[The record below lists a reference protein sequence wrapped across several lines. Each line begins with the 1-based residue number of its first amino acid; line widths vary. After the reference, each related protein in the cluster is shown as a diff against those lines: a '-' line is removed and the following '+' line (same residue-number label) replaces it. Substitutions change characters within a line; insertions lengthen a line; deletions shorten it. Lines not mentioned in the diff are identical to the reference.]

1 MKYQI
6 TFVEFWNR
14 FGKPFGLSLV
24 ELTDRSS
31 YYLKNRPDIEEELG
45 LEIIGGYGT
54 LFHFKVID
62 KHKFF
67 LAKIKYGI

>member
-6 TFVEFWNR
+6 TLVEFWNR
-14 FGKPFGLSLV
+14 VGKPFGLSPV
-24 ELTDRSS
+24 ELTDRGS
-31 YYLKNRPDIEEELG
+31 YYIKNRPDIEEELG
-45 LEIIGGYGT
+45 LEIIGSYFN
-54 LFHFKVID
+54 LFYFKVID